1 MGGIGGADAS
11 VDVVQ
16 RRLALQP
23 ALGSVFKSSMRT
35 EWKEGGERGK
45 RESSEKRGGK
55 EGGAKDRRTG
65 EEGEI
70 PEGKNV
76 EEI

>member
-1 MGGIGGADAS
+1 VGADAS

-23 ALGSVFKSSMRT
+23 ALGSVFKSNMRT
-35 EWKEGGERGK
+35 EWKEEGERRK